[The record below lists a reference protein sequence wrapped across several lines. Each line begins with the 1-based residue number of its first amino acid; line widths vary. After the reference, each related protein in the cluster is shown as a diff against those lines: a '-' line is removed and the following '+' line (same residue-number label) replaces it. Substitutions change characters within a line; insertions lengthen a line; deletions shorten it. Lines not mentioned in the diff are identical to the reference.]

1 MNNKIAYNE
10 SVIPHSLVCIDGG
23 SSAINLPTGYIGYD
37 FDIPNDFSGSTSALD
52 LYLHALEINGTIYF
66 YPPAVTNPTTPVLT
80 SGNQLVIQS
89 FINSCLVS
97 EGFSA
102 NDLIFIV
109 NGDNTITI
117 WTSPT
122 YLIAG
127 SEFWMGVS
135 SPDNYT
141 NKYFPVIPT
150 IYNYPVGKM
159 QAQLVKHRLA
169 TGQIIDKFYTIGLN
183 PIEIILSGSEN
194 VTPGEC
200 CKPTIQY
207 FQKFYYDS
215 TLDECTPIKETIT
228 TLCDGTQTYQYI
240 MEDGAGGF
248 TDATTTIV
256 GWDESNVFIQS
267 CVQQQSINNS
277 PITTLVNNNST
288 FTITTDFFSVSYVVI
303 GSGATIETPH
313 NSFTRNLFDGESGE
327 FRADDG
333 KTLDNTIIF
342 TTTTNSK
349 IIINAIIRI

>member
-1 MNNKIAYNE
+1 M
-10 SVIPHSLVCIDGG
+10 SVSCRDYTTELVCFNDGANSRQLIAHYEYAKG
-23 SSAINLPTGYIGYD
+23 SS
-37 FDIPNDFSGSTSALD
+37 
-52 LYLHALEINGTIYF
+52 
-66 YPPAVTNPTTPVLT
+66 
-80 SGNQLVIQS
+80 
-89 FINSCLVS
+89 NSIL
-97 EGFSA
+97 
-102 NDLIFIV
+102 
-109 NGDNTITI
+109 
-117 WTSPT
+117 
-122 YLIAG
+122 
-127 SEFWMGVS
+127 
-135 SPDNYT
+135 
-141 NKYFPVIPT
+141 
-150 IYNYPVGKM
+150 
-159 QAQLVKHRLA
+159 LA
-169 TGQIIDKFYTIGLN
+169 TRYTEADGVTVVNTTIGTV
-183 PIEIILSGSEN
+183 I
-194 VTPGEC
+194 PGEC
-200 CKPTIQY
+200 CKPIIQY

-215 TLDECTPIKETIT
+215 ALDECTPIKEAIT
-228 TLCDGTQTYQYI
+228 TLCDGSQTYQYL

-248 TDATTTIV
+248 TDATTTIA